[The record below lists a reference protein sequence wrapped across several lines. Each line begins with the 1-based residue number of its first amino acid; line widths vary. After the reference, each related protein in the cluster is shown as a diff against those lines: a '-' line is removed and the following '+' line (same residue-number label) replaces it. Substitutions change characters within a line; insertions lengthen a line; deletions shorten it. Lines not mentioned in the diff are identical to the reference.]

1 MSSGGRKRLVGVL
14 VLVAGLGLVATVA
27 VACGDDGEKASPTPS
42 ASLTSSASGTQT
54 TGGPPAVSGEPT
66 KTASG
71 LQFIDIKVGDG
82 ASPQTGQTVVVHYTG
97 WLADG
102 TKFDSSVDRGQ
113 PFSFIIGAGKVIK
126 GWDEGVATMKVG
138 GKRRLIIPP
147 ELGYGATGYPGSI
160 PANAQLIFDVELI
173 EIK

>member
-1 MSSGGRKRLVGVL
+1 MSLVGRKRFVEVL
-14 VLVAGLGLVATVA
+14 ALVAVLGLVATVA
-27 VACGDDGEKASPTPS
+27 ACGDDGEKASPTPS
-42 ASLTSSASGTQT
+42 ASLTSSPSGAQT
-54 TGGPPAVSGEPT
+54 AGGPPAVSGEPT

-71 LQFIDIKVGDG
+71 LQYIDIKVGDG

-113 PFSFIIGAGKVIK
+113 PFSFIIGTGKVIK

-138 GKRRLIIPP
+138 GERRLIIPP
-147 ELGYGATGYPGSI
+147 ELGYGAGGRPPIIPG
-160 PANAQLIFDVELI
+160 NAQLIFDVELL
-173 EIK
+173 EIR